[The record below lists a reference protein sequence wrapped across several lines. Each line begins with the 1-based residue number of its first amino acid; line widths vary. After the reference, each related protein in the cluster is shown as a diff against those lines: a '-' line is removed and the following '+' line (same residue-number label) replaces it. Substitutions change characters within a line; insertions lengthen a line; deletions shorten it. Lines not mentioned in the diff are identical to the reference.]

1 MSRKCWKPP
10 ASSTLTAS
18 LEWQQ
23 LEWQQLVKKQLCR
36 ERLCTSRLNHEKS
49 PADWRGFFDQ
59 ALLSATRFS
68 SARARRGQA

>member
-23 LEWQQLVKKQLCR
+23 LVEKQLSR
-36 ERLCTSRLNHEKS
+36 ERLCASRLNNEKS